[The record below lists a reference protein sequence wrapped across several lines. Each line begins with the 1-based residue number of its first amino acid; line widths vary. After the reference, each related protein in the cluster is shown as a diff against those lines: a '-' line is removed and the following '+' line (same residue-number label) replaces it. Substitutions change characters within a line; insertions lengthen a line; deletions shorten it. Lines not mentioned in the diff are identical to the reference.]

1 MAKTVNG
8 CGGLVVIGGEM
19 EHDEAIKVRKD
30 RELSEPMCH
39 LARTDGQ

>member
-8 CGGLVVIGGEM
+8 CGGLVLEM